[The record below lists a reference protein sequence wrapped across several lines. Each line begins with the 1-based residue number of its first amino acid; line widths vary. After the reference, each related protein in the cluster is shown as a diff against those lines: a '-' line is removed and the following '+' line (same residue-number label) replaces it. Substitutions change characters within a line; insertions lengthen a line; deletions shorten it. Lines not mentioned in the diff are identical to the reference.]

1 MNMSQYTLITKFK
14 SQLSSIVEEVD
25 ESDVRNQHEL
35 EIGKKVQKAIE
46 MVTAHLLAITRE
58 EMNRY
63 QVQVNSTCY
72 AMPKPFGRM

>member
-1 MNMSQYTLITKFK
+1 MSQHNLITKFK

-46 MVTAHLLAITRE
+46 MVTAHLLAIIRE

-63 QVQVNSTCY
+63 KVQVFSPCTC
-72 AMPKPFGRM
+72 